1 MENQDHKQT
10 ELNTEAVSQIGLSPF
25 FVFRFLART
34 VIQKYESKLTLET
47 EQRNQELATKA
58 AAATLEHI
66 EAQINEDMIILHE
79 YIQKRKA
86 NETVECALDMK
97 YLKDRQRTLH
107 VLFSCGEYSY
117 VFCFQEVASRLCFS
131 FGSAYFRPGCMHVSA
146 EEGQR
151 LCQGLDVRQLPHC
164 LCGWPRLHYVERL
177 YQVSDR
183 CCPKMFGAS
192 APLHLLTVPNFGP
205 GGFCFEIK
213 IKWLRVEKQTKCNVI
228 PCLMLWFQRKT
239 LTTTLKAGWG
249 TLCAQLMQLFGQET
263 SCWKQSEC
271 CATLC
276 PCKAT
281 TLASSNARLC
291 TPKRNWRRSLNTKER
306 WKMSLSRMI
315 WTLVVP
321 WRSAFSGNLWGKW
334 LTKGLV
340 PSRASLLW
348 TQCRASGK
356 SQKPWRLASW
366 GRYQHAQCQRC
377 KAMTR
382 TTSRILDNV
391 WSRHSSWLV
400 VFQKIESV

>member
-86 NETVECALDMK
+86 NETVECVLDMK

-164 LCGWPRLHYVERL
+164 LCG
-177 YQVSDR
+177 
-183 CCPKMFGAS
+183 
-192 APLHLLTVPNFGP
+192 
-205 GGFCFEIK
+205 
-213 IKWLRVEKQTKCNVI
+213 
-228 PCLMLWFQRKT
+228 
-239 LTTTLKAGWG
+239 
-249 TLCAQLMQLFGQET
+249 
-263 SCWKQSEC
+263 
-271 CATLC
+271 
-276 PCKAT
+276 
-281 TLASSNARLC
+281 
-291 TPKRNWRRSLNTKER
+291 
-306 WKMSLSRMI
+306 
-315 WTLVVP
+315 
-321 WRSAFSGNLWGKW
+321 
-334 LTKGLV
+334 
-340 PSRASLLW
+340 
-348 TQCRASGK
+348 
-356 SQKPWRLASW
+356 
-366 GRYQHAQCQRC
+366 
-377 KAMTR
+377 
-382 TTSRILDNV
+382 
-391 WSRHSSWLV
+391 
-400 VFQKIESV
+400 